1 MKPMSSMVGPKAS
14 QTKSAISSGGVRATS
29 SGEMQKRQAVFAVV
43 AFLALAAAPACQHRP
58 TLDDPVVPSRN
69 AVGFEPAPDYP
80 DIVWTSSL
88 EEARAQA
95 AEEHKPMILFVR
107 AAWSKASVVMDS
119 TVWHDPRVLAEAQR
133 FVALR
138 VDLTSEYDQQV
149 PAAYKDFDIRGVP
162 TTILV
167 SSKGQILGR
176 FGMGQGN
183 AKDIAASMRVTQ

>member
-1 MKPMSSMVGPKAS
+1 
-14 QTKSAISSGGVRATS
+14 
-29 SGEMQKRQAVFAVV
+29 
-43 AFLALAAAPACQHRP
+43 
-58 TLDDPVVPSRN
+58 VPSRN